1 MRKSIVVILL
11 MFLTFS
17 AKAQITLE
25 QLQEQARANY
35 PAIRKYGLVE
45 QSRDFTLSN
54 VAKGNLPQVL
64 FQGKS
69 SYQSSVTRLPI
80 DVGKFG
86 IDYEGLPRD
95 QYNTSVTIS
104 QVIYDG
110 GKIAAEKKIARA
122 QADVQNEQI
131 NVMMYGIRESVNRLF
146 FSILLIDE
154 QLLHNILLQDD
165 LRLVQKN
172 VEAMIT
178 GGVANQ
184 SDADLVSVELIRARQ
199 QEEMLHTFRRTYLSM
214 LSTFI
219 GTPID
224 ASVKLRKPTEALFP
238 TANNR
243 PELSFYNAQQ
253 RLLDLQQSS
262 LDVSL
267 RPRVDIFLQGGVG
280 NPGLNMFKNGWD
292 AYYKVGATVSWNIGA
307 LYRRKND
314 TQLIDM
320 ERQQVNV
327 NRETFLFN
335 IRIQEQQLKGQ
346 IENIRSQIAHD
357 DEIIRLRENIRRASE
372 KRVESGIET
381 VNEMLR
387 DINAVSEARQQR
399 AIHEVELLQEIH
411 KLKTINNN

>member
-11 MFLTFS
+11 MSLTFS

-25 QLQEQARANY
+25 QVQEQARANY
-35 PAIRKYGLVE
+35 PAIRKYGIVE

-64 FQGKS
+64 FQGKT

-199 QEEMLHTFRRTYLSM
+199 QEEMLQTFRRTYLSM

-238 TANNR
+238 TVNNR

-253 RLLDLQQSS
+253 RLLDLRQSS

>member
-11 MFLTFS
+11 MSLTFS

-64 FQGKS
+64 FQGKV

-110 GKIAAEKKIARA
+110 GKIAAKKKIARA

-224 ASVKLRKPTEALFP
+224 ASVKLRKSTEALFP
-238 TANNR
+238 TVNNR

>member
-64 FQGKS
+64 FQGNA

-219 GTPID
+219 DTPID

>member
-64 FQGKS
+64 FQGNA

-238 TANNR
+238 TVNNR

-253 RLLDLQQSS
+253 RLLDLRQSS

-267 RPRVDIFLQGGVG
+267 RPRVDVFLQGGVG
-280 NPGLNMFKNGWD
+280 DPGLNMFKNGWD

-320 ERQQVNV
+320 EKQQVNV

>member
-64 FQGKS
+64 FQGNA

-238 TANNR
+238 TVNNR

-253 RLLDLQQSS
+253 RLLDLRQSS

>member
-64 FQGKS
+64 FQGNA

-224 ASVKLRKPTEALFP
+224 ASLKLRKPTEALFP
-238 TANNR
+238 TVNNR

-411 KLKTINNN
+411 KLKNINNN

>member
-11 MFLTFS
+11 MSLTFS

-64 FQGKS
+64 FQGNA

>member
-64 FQGKS
+64 FQGNA

-122 QADVQNEQI
+122 QSDVQNEQI

-238 TANNR
+238 TVNNR

>member
-64 FQGKS
+64 FQGNA

-184 SDADLVSVELIRARQ
+184 SDADLVLVELIRARQ

-224 ASVKLRKPTEALFP
+224 ASLKLRKPTEALFP

-267 RPRVDIFLQGGVG
+267 RPRVDVFLQGGVG
-280 NPGLNMFKNGWD
+280 NPG
-292 AYYKVGATVSWNIGA
+292 
-307 LYRRKND
+307 
-314 TQLIDM
+314 
-320 ERQQVNV
+320 
-327 NRETFLFN
+327 
-335 IRIQEQQLKGQ
+335 
-346 IENIRSQIAHD
+346 
-357 DEIIRLRENIRRASE
+357 
-372 KRVESGIET
+372 
-381 VNEMLR
+381 
-387 DINAVSEARQQR
+387 
-399 AIHEVELLQEIH
+399 
-411 KLKTINNN
+411 

>member
-17 AKAQITLE
+17 AKAQITLK

-64 FQGKS
+64 FQGNA

-238 TANNR
+238 TVNNR

-320 ERQQVNV
+320 EKQQVNV

-411 KLKTINNN
+411 KLKNINNN

>member
-64 FQGKS
+64 FQGNA

-172 VEAMIT
+172 VEVMIT

>member
-64 FQGKS
+64 FQGNA

-95 QYNTSVTIS
+95 QYNASVTIS

-253 RLLDLQQSS
+253 RLLDLRQSS

-267 RPRVDIFLQGGVG
+267 RPRVDVFLQGGVG
-280 NPGLNMFKNGWD
+280 NPGLNMFNNGWD
-292 AYYKVGATVSWNIGA
+292 AYYKLGATVSWNIGA

-314 TQLIDM
+314 IQLIDM

-411 KLKTINNN
+411 KLKNINNN

>member
-11 MFLTFS
+11 MSLTFS

-64 FQGKS
+64 FQGNA

-238 TANNR
+238 TVNNR

-253 RLLDLQQSS
+253 RLLDLRQSS